1 LAQVPSP
8 LLVRRRG
15 PIGSRPGWRLSHLD
29 RRSCV
34 RGWRFL
40 CLSRS
45 MPEMVAPGGY
55 TKIREIGSGSF
66 GKAILVKDPENRQYV
81 LKAIDISC
89 MDSKERKDAVN
100 EVRVLSS
107 LKHPYVVSYRESFLD
122 GRTLCIVMDYAEGGD
137 LYNRIAKQRKAQQ
150 NFPENQIVRWFT
162 QLSLAMKHLHE
173 RHVLHRDL
181 KSQNLFLTGSGRLRI
196 GDFGIAKVLD
206 STAAF
211 AKTTI
216 GTPYYLSPEIC
227 QERPYSWSS
236 DVWAMGCILYE
247 MAALRVPFDAPNIRA
262 LVSKITRGPMP
273 VVPSRYT
280 PDLARLCGD
289 LLQREERKRPSS
301 TDVLR
306 YPIVQTEIRAM
317 LKEEQTKRGAD
328 GERHKSPP
336 LSARESTPQRHRTP
350 TLAGQEAPSHLL
362 PRLPSGKNR
371 ACEVARSD
379 VGEAPLEPP
388 LGGA

>member
-1 LAQVPSP
+1 
-8 LLVRRRG
+8 
-15 PIGSRPGWRLSHLD
+15 
-29 RRSCV
+29 
-34 RGWRFL
+34 
-40 CLSRS
+40 
-45 MPEMVAPGGY
+45 MVANCGGY

-66 GKAILVKDPENRQYV
+66 GKAILVKDSESRQYV
-81 LKAIDISC
+81 LKAIDISR
-89 MDSKERKDAVN
+89 MDSKERRDAVN

-137 LYNRIAKQRKAQQ
+137 LYNRISKQRKVGQ
-150 NFPENQIVRWFT
+150 NFPEPQIVRWFT
-162 QLSLAMKHLHE
+162 QGSLALKHLHE

-262 LVSKITRGPMP
+262 LVTKITRGPMP
-273 VVPSRYT
+273 VVPPRYS
-280 PDLARLCGD
+280 AEFQRLCWD

-306 YPIVQTEIRAM
+306 YPIIQTEIRNM
-317 LKEEQTKRGAD
+317 LKEEQDKKNGPGDR
-328 GERHKSPP
+328 RSPP
-336 LSARESTPQRHRTP
+336 LSAREARESTPQRRRTP
-350 TLAGQEAPSHLL
+350 LGGCPDL
-362 PRLPSGKNR
+362 PVRLPSANIHAR
-371 ACEVARSD
+371 AENVE
-379 VGEAPLEPP
+379 GPQEPLLPP
-388 LGGA
+388 AA

>member
-1 LAQVPSP
+1 
-8 LLVRRRG
+8 
-15 PIGSRPGWRLSHLD
+15 
-29 RRSCV
+29 
-34 RGWRFL
+34 
-40 CLSRS
+40 
-45 MPEMVAPGGY
+45 MVAPGGY
-55 TKIREIGSGSF
+55 TKVREIGAGSF

-81 LKAIDISC
+81 LKAIDISR
-89 MDSKERKDAVN
+89 MDAKERKDAVN

-122 GRTLCIVMDYAEGGD
+122 GKTLCIVMDYAEGGD
-137 LYNRIAKQRKAQQ
+137 LYNRVAKQRKAQQ
-150 NFPENQIVRWFT
+150 NFTESQIVRWFT
-162 QLSLAMKHLHE
+162 QGSLALKYMHE

-181 KSQNLFLTGSGRLRI
+181 KSQNLFITGSGRLRI

-206 STAAF
+206 NTAAF

-273 VVPSRYT
+273 IVPSRYSA
-280 PDLARLCGD
+280 DLQRLCAD

-306 YPIVQTEIRAM
+306 YPIVQTEIRVM
-317 LKEEQTKRGAD
+317 LKEEQTKRVAD
-328 GERHKSPP
+328 GERPRNSPD
-336 LSARESTPQRHRTP
+336 LSARDRNTTPQRDRTP
-350 TLAGQEAPSHLL
+350 NLACQDAPSHVL
-362 PRLPSGKNR
+362 PRLPSAQIR
-371 ACEVARSD
+371 ATEAIRSEAGEEPL
-379 VGEAPLEPP
+379 VGPP
-388 LGGA
+388 GA

>member
-1 LAQVPSP
+1 MDPLGHSP
-8 LLVRRRG
+8 RRRG
-15 PIGSRPGWRLSHLD
+15 AHWQSAGLAPVPFGQVHL
-29 RRSCV
+29 RE
-34 RGWRFL
+34 RFL
-40 CLSRS
+40 FLSRS
-45 MPEMVAPGGY
+45 MPEMAPAPGGY

-81 LKAIDISC
+81 LKAIDISR

-328 GERHKSPP
+328 GERQPSSGP

-350 TLAGQEAPSHLL
+350 TLACQEAPSHVL
-362 PRLPSGKNR
+362 PRLPSGNNR

-379 VGEAPLEPP
+379 AGEGPMEPP
-388 LGGA
+388 VGGV

>member
-1 LAQVPSP
+1 MVVAS
-8 LLVRRRG
+8 
-15 PIGSRPGWRLSHLD
+15 GSIT
-29 RRSCV
+29 
-34 RGWRFL
+34 
-40 CLSRS
+40 
-45 MPEMVAPGGY
+45 GGY
-55 TKIREIGSGSF
+55 TKVREIGSGSF

-81 LKAIDISC
+81 LKAIDISR

-137 LYNRIAKQRKAQQ
+137 LFNRIAKHRKANQ
-150 NFPENQIVRWFT
+150 NFPENQVVRWFT
-162 QLSLAMKHLHE
+162 QGSLALKHLHE

-273 VVPSRYT
+273 VVPSRYS
-280 PDLARLCGD
+280 PELQRLCGD
-289 LLQREERKRPSS
+289 LLQREERKRPTS

-306 YPIVQTEIRAM
+306 YPIVQTEIRNM
-317 LKEEQTKRGAD
+317 LKEEQTKRGPD
-328 GERHKSPP
+328 SERQPAASPL
-336 LSARESTPQRHRTP
+336 LSARETTPQRHRTP
-350 TLAGQEAPSHLL
+350 IAPCAEAPSHVL
-362 PRLPSGKNR
+362 PRLPSASRR
-371 ACEVARSD
+371 AIETGRSEA
-379 VGEAPLEPP
+379 GEDPTTPP
-388 LGGA
+388 LGIQGT

>member
-1 LAQVPSP
+1 
-8 LLVRRRG
+8 
-15 PIGSRPGWRLSHLD
+15 
-29 RRSCV
+29 
-34 RGWRFL
+34 
-40 CLSRS
+40 
-45 MPEMVAPGGY
+45 MVATGGY
-55 TKIREIGSGSF
+55 TKVREIGSGSF
-66 GKAILVKDPENRQYV
+66 GKAILVKDAENRQYV
-81 LKAIDISC
+81 LKAIDISR
-89 MDSKERKDAVN
+89 MDSKERRDAVN

-137 LYNRIAKQRKAQQ
+137 LYNRVAKQRKAQQ
-150 NFPENQIVRWFT
+150 NFPENQVVRWFT
-162 QLSLAMKHLHE
+162 QGSLALKHLHE

-181 KSQNLFLTGSGRLRI
+181 KSQNLFLTASGRMRI
-196 GDFGIAKVLD
+196 GDFGISKVLD

-262 LVSKITRGPMP
+262 LVSKITRGPVP
-273 VVPSRYT
+273 VIPPRYSQ
-280 PDLARLCGD
+280 DLQRLCGD
-289 LLQREERKRPSS
+289 LLQKEERKRPSS

-306 YPIVQTEIRAM
+306 YTIVQTEIRNM

-328 GERHKSPP
+328 SDRRTSPA
-336 LSARESTPQRHRTP
+336 LSARETTPQRHRTP
-350 TLAGQEAPSHLL
+350 SIAGAEAPSHVL
-362 PRLPSGKNR
+362 PRLPSASRR
-371 ACEVARSD
+371 AMEAGHHDGS
-379 VGEAPLEPP
+379 EAPPTP
-388 LGGA
+388 KLGIQGT